1 MTRSYPALLAMTV
14 AVQIAA
20 PAGTAA
26 APATANQAAAARA
39 NDLIAILNGGGQ
51 LVDSFTP
58 TFLADV
64 PAAQLRALAAQ
75 IVAEGGRALRIG
87 SVTPAGTNRYA
98 LTIVQE
104 RATASAVMTLD
115 PAPPGRIAGLTLT
128 AASARLPT
136 LAAAVTALKALPGT
150 TALSVA
156 RLGGDRPVTIVGAN
170 PDRAQAV
177 GSTFKLLVL
186 AELVR
191 AIDAGERRW
200 TDVAPLTNRSV
211 PSGILQ
217 DWPDR
222 APLTLHSLA
231 ALMIS
236 RSDNSATD
244 TLIALLGRDRIAAMG
259 PALGWPALPG
269 NDPFLTTLEMA
280 TLKGTAG
287 GTPADTY
294 ARATPAARRGM
305 LAGRVAATPRTAIDY
320 AALETR
326 PHHIDTIEWFASPNA
341 VVTALDWFRRGGAKP
356 DSAAA
361 TALTLL
367 AISPGL
373 PGTDPSFGYVGYKGG
388 SEAGVLAMS
397 YLLRTRGGTWY
408 AVSASWNDP
417 TATLAERRL
426 VAILTRVV
434 QLVGEEV
441 P

>member
-1 MTRSYPALLAMTV
+1 MNRPHPALLAL
-14 AVQIAA
+14 APALAIVQIAA
-20 PAGTAA
+20 PAHA
-26 APATANQAAAARA
+26 APADQAAATRA
-39 NDLIAILNGGGQ
+39 NDLIAILNGGGR

-64 PAAQLRALAAQ
+64 PAAQLRSLAAQ
-75 IVAEGGRALRIG
+75 IVNEGGRALRIG

-244 TLIALLGRDRIAAMG
+244 TLIALLGRDRITAMR

-287 GTPADTY
+287 GTPADNY
-294 ARATPAARRGM
+294 ARATPAARRAM
-305 LAGRVAATPRTAIDY
+305 LAGPIAASPRTAIDY

-341 VVTALDWFRRGGAKP
+341 IVNALDWFRRGAAKP
-356 DSAAA
+356 DGAAAA

-373 PGTDPSFGYVGYKGG
+373 PGTDPAFGYVGYKGG

-426 VAILTRVV
+426 VAIVTRVV
-434 QLVGEEV
+434 QLVGEGA